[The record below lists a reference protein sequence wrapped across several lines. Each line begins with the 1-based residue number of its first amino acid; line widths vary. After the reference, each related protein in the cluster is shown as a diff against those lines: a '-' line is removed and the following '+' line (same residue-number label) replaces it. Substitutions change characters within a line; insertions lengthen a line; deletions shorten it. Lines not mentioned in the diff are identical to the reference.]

1 MMLKPSTVLATLY
14 FAYFAVFGVF
24 VPFSA
29 RFLTAQGW
37 LPSQI
42 SSLFVAVMLAQL
54 IGPLLLSSIS
64 DRFGRRLRIVRW
76 ATASMWLALAL
87 AYALLAM
94 PLWVYGCGFIFGLA
108 LSITLP
114 QLEALCLQQ
123 LGTDQSRYGRVR
135 LWGSLGFACMTLTLG
150 VLMEW
155 LGLWVYA
162 AFISLFLALLWL
174 ASWALPDA
182 KAVTG
187 TQAVQHSLRRAWP
200 KGLSVLLL
208 VALLWQMSFAPY
220 NTFYDQ
226 YLSQQGYAAWQIGA
240 AITLGVLAEIVL
252 FAFSARLMRSLG
264 SSTALMWA
272 LLFTALRWS
281 LLLAF
286 VPWPGLQIAW
296 QSLHAFSFALAH
308 LAFVQ
313 LLAQQLG
320 PNFRASAQ
328 ALYQAASTGMGLM
341 LGNLW
346 LGPVYQ
352 ASGGLELPM
361 QLAAASAFAAL
372 LLLLFWRWRYQRP
385 GLLQSS

>member
-1 MMLKPSTVLATLY
+1 MIAKPLNILASLY
-14 FAYFAVFGVF
+14 FCYFAIFGVF

-29 RFLTAQGW
+29 RFLSQQGW
-37 LPSQI
+37 TPTQI

-64 DRFGRRLRIVRW
+64 DRFGRRLSIVRW
-76 ATASMWLALAL
+76 ATLAMWLALASG
-87 AYALLAM
+87 YALLDA
-94 PLWVYGCGFIFGLA
+94 PFWVYGCGFAFGLA

-123 LGTDQSRYGRVR
+123 LGADQARYGQVR
-135 LWGSLGFACMTLTLG
+135 LWGSLGFACMTLSLG
-150 VLMEW
+150 MLMEW
-155 LGLWVYA
+155 LGSWLYM
-162 AFISLFLALLWL
+162 AFISLFLLMLWL
-174 ASWALPDA
+174 LSWGLPNQPASSA
-182 KAVTG
+182 TSG
-187 TQAVQHSLRRAWP
+187 GQRLRQAWP
-200 KGLSVLLL
+200 KGLGLLLL

-240 AITLGVLAEIVL
+240 AITLGVLAEILL
-252 FAFSARLMRSLG
+252 FAFSAKLMRALG
-264 SSTALMWA
+264 SSTALIWA
-272 LLFTALRWS
+272 LLFTALRWLFLLS
-281 LLLAF
+281 LL
-286 VPWPGLQIAW
+286 PWPIWQIAW

-320 PNFRASAQ
+320 PNLRASAQ

-361 QLAAASAFAAL
+361 QLAGASALLAL
-372 LLLLFWRWRYQRP
+372 TLLFVWRWRYQRLV
-385 GLLQSS
+385 G